1 MPIDIQTVWDLF
13 GRRKPTPY
21 VVSEALEQ
29 CEDLR
34 KWCLSGG
41 GPRLSDVRDAVLAH
55 LPTALHVGMP
65 ELLNRRW
72 LQAQL
77 LPGPWKLPRHG
88 SKGGAS
94 IKLNPTLEALAE
106 GSIGMRIY
114 INLEIDLYATRSASL
129 NLSRTASHLVIDAD
143 GLIDCRMVASLSDR
157 SGKPGARF
165 AEVSRYVELT
175 GRYAVHAPV
184 DPMAERA

>member
-1 MPIDIQTVWDLF
+1 MPRDIQTVWDLF

-21 VVSEALEQ
+21 VVSDALEQ

-65 ELLNRRW
+65 ELL
-72 LQAQL
+72 
-77 LPGPWKLPRHG
+77 
-88 SKGGAS
+88 
-94 IKLNPTLEALAE
+94 EALAE
-106 GSIGMRIY
+106 GAIGMRIY
-114 INLEIDLYATRSASL
+114 INLKIDLYATRSASL

-143 GLIDCRMVASLSDR
+143 GLIDCRIVASLSDTLG
-157 SGKPGARF
+157 SPGAPF
-165 AEVSRYVELT
+165 AEVSRYVELA

-184 DPMAERA
+184 DPMARRA